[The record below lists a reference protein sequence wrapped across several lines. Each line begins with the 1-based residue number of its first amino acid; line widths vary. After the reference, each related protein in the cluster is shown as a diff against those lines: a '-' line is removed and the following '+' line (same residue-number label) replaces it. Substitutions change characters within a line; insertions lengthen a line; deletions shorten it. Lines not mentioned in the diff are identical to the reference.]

1 MGKANSFIKNTKGQL
16 NINLAVAAILGLILS
31 AAFLVIG
38 IIVLQ
43 GVFDVAAGIVDEG
56 SELYDALDNIT
67 NSSVSSIL
75 LATLLIGSIGVVML
89 LLLFRAAY
97 YVANL
102 VI

>member
-43 GVFDVAAGIVDEG
+43 GVFDVAAGTVDEG
-56 SELYDALDNIT
+56 CELYDALDNIT

>member
-43 GVFDVAAGIVDEG
+43 GVFDVAAGTVDEG

-75 LATLLIGSIGVVML
+75 LVTLLIGSIGVVML